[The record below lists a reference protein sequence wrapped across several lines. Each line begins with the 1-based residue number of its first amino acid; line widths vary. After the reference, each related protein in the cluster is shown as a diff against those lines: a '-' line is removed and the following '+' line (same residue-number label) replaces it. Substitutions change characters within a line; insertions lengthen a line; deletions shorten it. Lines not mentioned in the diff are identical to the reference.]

1 MVSKKETAQ
10 RHPAD
15 IPVTTL
21 MGVGPAVAA
30 KLERL
35 NITTAEDLLFHLP
48 FRYED
53 QTKRTLIA
61 DLRPDGEVL
70 SKGKRSPAKSS
81 LVGAG
86 ACS

>member
-1 MVSKKETAQ
+1 MVNKKEAAQ

-21 MGVGPAVAA
+21 KGVGPAVAA

-48 FRYED
+48 FRYAVSY
-53 QTKRTLIA
+53 THLTLPTN
-61 DLRPDGEVL
+61 REV
-70 SKGKRSPAKSS
+70 
-81 LVGAG
+81 
-86 ACS
+86 

>member
-1 MVSKKETAQ
+1 MPSNTDAAQ

-21 MGVGPAVAA
+21 KGVGPAVAA

-53 QTKRTLIA
+53 QTKRTMIV
-61 DLRPDGEVL
+61 R
-70 SKGKRSPAKSS
+70 
-81 LVGAG
+81 LV
-86 ACS
+86 